1 MLEKVTSNGPNYPS
15 EVCRECG
22 LAAAENCHTKTLE
35 VSTYHNGRCDVCGRI
50 SQSVT
55 EPRDFGY
62 PDFYI
67 EKKEKEVEEVR
78 EIHGQLRDLDVSS
91 DIRDDVDDM
100 RLMKALVFCDIDGI
114 LADCSHRLPYLK
126 KKSYDEFYGATMA
139 EDSKT
144 QLAGVA
150 FYAFIRGLAV
160 LYDNVRLIFLTGRPE
175 RTRALTRLWLR
186 DKYPVLLSE
195 IAELEDED
203 IICRGDNDWR
213 PAAEVKMENAI
224 AYILEHTVNQ
234 SIITTTKSS
243 DYVWGEFDT
252 FLIDDDPK
260 VVQHF
265 IKEFS
270 SNLDMKGAH
279 NATDIHPILLDGH
292 RLAESM
298 MVKSSEPSKSP
309 EE

>member
-1 MLEKVTSNGPNYPS
+1 MLEKVTSSDPNYPG

-22 LAAAENCHTKTLE
+22 LAAAENCHTKPLE
-35 VSTYHNGRCDVCGRI
+35 VSTYHNGKCEVCGRI
-50 SQSVT
+50 FQSVT

-67 EKKEKEVEEVR
+67 EKKEKKVE
-78 EIHGQLRDLDVSS
+78 EIHGSLRDLDVSA
-91 DIRDDVDDM
+91 DIKEDISDM

-114 LADCSHRLPYLK
+114 LADCSHRLPYLEK
-126 KKSYDEFYGATMA
+126 KNYDEFYGATMA

-150 FYAFIRGLAV
+150 FYAFLRGLAV
-160 LYDNVRLIFLTGRPE
+160 LYDNTRLIFLTGRPE

-195 IAELEDED
+195 IADLEDED
-203 IICRGDNDWR
+203 IICRGDKDWR
-213 PAAEVKMENAI
+213 PAAEVKMDNAI
-224 AYILEHTVNQ
+224 KYILEHTVN
-234 SIITTTKSS
+234 SNIVPGFKSS
-243 DYVWGEFDT
+243 DYTWGEFDT

-260 VVQHF
+260 VIQYF
-265 IKEFS
+265 AKKFDSE
-270 SNLDMKGAH
+270 LDMNGAH
-279 NATDIHPILLDGH
+279 KATDLHPILLDSH
-292 RLAESM
+292 RLVESLIA
-298 MVKSSEPSKSP
+298 KSSEPSKSP